1 MTVGWSWLFSAVK
14 RSSSPWLTFC
24 WKKVWDE
31 IHYSLS
37 DFNLHWTKTKH
48 IAFFFT
54 LFEGYKCDKFY
65 EITPKKRFLWEAK
78 KTNFKCFKFHKI
90 KSFAWWFYPSAFSQ
104 FLWNLKFIFLRS
116 HLASIDQEKLNW
128 NKFKITGKQCK
139 KTLIDIIS
147 MEFLLLGWRFFS
159 LQDVLVARSQERP
172 LYSQTTNLKTYN
184 WRQDELR
191 HFTLNWAICMLY
203 WLQKE
208 EIQLLLPY
216 PLHAMLCR
224 CLNYLQKT
232 TNTQTL
238 NGGAV
243 EGSGFFC
250 SLKLP
255 NLSTMSQQ

>member
-1 MTVGWSWLFSAVK
+1 MGGQENKLQM
-14 RSSSPWLTFC
+14 LQ
-24 WKKVWDE
+24 
-31 IHYSLS
+31 
-37 DFNLHWTKTKH
+37 
-48 IAFFFT
+48 
-54 LFEGYKCDKFY
+54 
-65 EITPKKRFLWEAK
+65 
-78 KTNFKCFKFHKI
+78 FHKI
-90 KSFAWWFYPSAFSQ
+90 KSYAWWFYPSVFSQ
-104 FLWNLKFIFLRS
+104 FLWNFKFIFLRS
-116 HLASIDQEKLNW
+116 HLASMDQEELNW

-139 KTLIDIIS
+139 KTMIDIIS
-147 MEFLLLGWRFFS
+147 IEFLLLVWRFFS

-184 WRQDELR
+184 RRQNELR
-191 HFTLNWAICMLY
+191 HFTLNWAFCMLY

-232 TNTQTL
+232 TNTPTL
-238 NGGAV
+238 NGGAG